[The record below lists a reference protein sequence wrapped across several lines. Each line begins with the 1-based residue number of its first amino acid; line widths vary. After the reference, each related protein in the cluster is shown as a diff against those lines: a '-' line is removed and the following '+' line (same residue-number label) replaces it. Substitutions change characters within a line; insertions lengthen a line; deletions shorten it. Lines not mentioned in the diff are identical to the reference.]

1 MQDVRVLIFQEKGL
15 IWGYKKEEKEGTLLL
30 FRGCPNSVVKHNIE
44 NNITLK
50 KKKIKKNTRHIC
62 KSLIIPLF
70 EFEFFEY
77 NGAFLYRPTLDL
89 LGLWLLIWLI
99 N

>member
-50 KKKIKKNTRHIC
+50 KKKKRELCCCSGAVQTVWW
-62 KSLIIPLF
+62 SII
-70 EFEFFEY
+70 
-77 NGAFLYRPTLDL
+77 
-89 LGLWLLIWLI
+89 
-99 N
+99 